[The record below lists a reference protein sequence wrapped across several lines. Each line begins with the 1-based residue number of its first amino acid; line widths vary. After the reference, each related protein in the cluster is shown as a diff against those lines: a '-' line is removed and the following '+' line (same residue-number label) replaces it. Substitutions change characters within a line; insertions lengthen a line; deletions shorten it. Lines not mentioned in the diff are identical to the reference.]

1 MAEKTIE
8 RPIILKVENVGKKYI
23 IKNRIILPENPT
35 KRQKIRYKLNKFEK
49 NDFWALKDISFEVRK
64 GDRLAIVGRN
74 GAGKSTLLKLISR
87 ITEPTEGRIEYYGR
101 VAAMLEV
108 GTGFNLELTGREN
121 VYLNGAILGL
131 TKEEID
137 KRFDGIVEF
146 SEIGEF
152 IDTPVKRYSSGMMVR
167 LAFAVAS
174 TMDPDIL
181 IVDEVLSVGDMKFR
195 EKCLKRMNDI
205 AVSGKT
211 ILCVSHVMGIV
222 RGLCNRAIVL
232 EHGKMIYSGEV
243 EHAIKLY
250 NGINEIARITSRDL
264 HDLPR
269 PRYLNEKMRML
280 HVDVIENDKCIYRY
294 DEPIRFLLRVE
305 ANADAENVSLRAVFT
320 CDSGAAASC
329 AFLPLHADFKAGE
342 IKTIY
347 VSVDR
352 HNLAPGDYKVG
363 LDLTQENPY
372 DIYNNVDSVE
382 PEAFFITVKN
392 IGASDYE
399 VEDNSARLWFTG
411 WGHSRVMDVTGE
423 VRDA

>member
-1 MAEKTIE
+1 MAEKTDN

-23 IKNRIILPENPT
+23 IKNMRSMPENP
-35 KRQKIRYKLNKFEK
+35 KKMQKIRYRVKKLEK
-49 NDFWALKDISFEVRK
+49 NDFWALKDISFEVHK

-108 GTGFNLELTGREN
+108 GTGFNAELTGREN
-121 VYLNGAILGL
+121 VYLNGAILGMS
-131 TKEEID
+131 KEEID

-195 EKCLKRMNDI
+195 EKCLQRMNDI

-232 EHGKMIYSGEV
+232 ERGKMVYNGEV

-264 HDLPR
+264 FDLPR
-269 PRYLNEKMRML
+269 PRYLNEKIRMQ
-280 HVDVIENDKCIYRY
+280 HVDILENEKCIYKW

-305 ANADAENVSLRAVFT
+305 AKKDAEDVNLRAVFR
-320 CDSGAAASC
+320 CDNGTPASC
-329 AFLPLHADFKAGE
+329 AFLPLHANFKAGE
-342 IKTIY
+342 TKSIY
-347 VSVDR
+347 VSVNR

-363 LDLTQENPY
+363 LDLTQDNTY
-372 DIYNNVDSVE
+372 DIFNNIDSIT

-392 IGASDYE
+392 IGSADYE
-399 VEDNSARLWFTG
+399 VEDSSARLWYSG
-411 WGHSRVMDVTGE
+411 WGNSRIMDVTGE
-423 VRDA
+423 VRD